1 MECYIYPAGG
11 HGRTLGSMINFLDSS
26 MKVNFIDD
34 AYDEI
39 SLDKQAKVI
48 KESGSEVLLALE
60 KRNPNSK
67 NILQHLKNN
76 LDSCGIK
83 NYKNKMLWYSTCVV
97 EKCKRKIEENQWNT
111 KDIIGVGVYNLGG
124 EKHLGYV
131 DAELKKNGFKILY
144 LCSNDISYQKYSQ
157 KDGDDS
163 YAIPLPIEYF
173 DLVDFIWG
181 LYMTTPLLNRNPKV
195 KYFYQPHG
203 IADMAEGILRF
214 GGVEEMMEIMRFPDF
229 IFTTTKREFE
239 ILTQVFSDYHLH
251 SNIIKA
257 GYPAFEITLK
267 EYQETQDEVKDSVL
281 VAMPNESDLPDIQEG
296 IELLLKNGIKVIF
309 RPGFGWKKRVVDEFI
324 SLYSGW
330 LNFSVDVGERISTQS
345 YLKSFAV
352 VISASSV
359 GYTFPMTTLCPAILF
374 FKNESIINRNYCGFG
389 YFDSRLHLYAKDA
402 KGLLENA
409 LKIQKNYKNYQKKIL
424 EYRENEVYHFNQSS
438 SFIAQTLKEIWSK
451 ER

>member
-1 MECYIYPAGG
+1 MEYYIYPAGG
-11 HGRTLGSMINFLDSS
+11 HGRTLGSMICFLDSLA
-26 MKVNFIDD
+26 KVNFIDD
-34 AYDEI
+34 AYEEI
-39 SLDKQAKVI
+39 SLEKQAKAI

-67 NILQHLKNN
+67 NILQNLKKN
-76 LDSCGIK
+76 LDSYGIK

-97 EKCKRKIEENQWNT
+97 EECRKKINENQWNPEN
-111 KDIIGVGVYNLGG
+111 IIGIGVYNLGG
-124 EKHLGYV
+124 EKHLGYI
-131 DAELKKNGFKILY
+131 DKELKKKGFKVLY

-157 KDGDDS
+157 QDGEDS

-214 GGVEEMMEIMRFPDF
+214 GGVEEMMEIMRAPDF

-239 ILTQVFSDYHLH
+239 ILTQVFADYHLH
-251 SNIIKA
+251 PKIIKA

-267 EYQETQDEVKDSVL
+267 EYQESQEVVKDSVL
-281 VAMPNESDLPDIQEG
+281 VAMHDESDLPDIQES
-296 IELLLKNGIKVIF
+296 ISLLLEKGIKVIF
-309 RPGFGWKKRVVDEFI
+309 RPGFGWKKKAVDGFI
-324 SLYSGW
+324 SLYSGYS
-330 LNFSVDVGERISTQS
+330 NFSVDAGERISNQS

-374 FKNESIINRNYCGFG
+374 FKDASVMERNYRGFG
-389 YFDSRLHLYAKDA
+389 YFDSCLHLYAKDA
-402 KGLLENA
+402 SGLLENV
-409 LKIQKNYKNYQKKIL
+409 LKVQAHHKDYQKKIL
-424 EYRENEVYHFNQSS
+424 EYREKEVYHFNQSS
-438 SFIAQTLKEIWSK
+438 AFIAQTLKEIWN
-451 ER
+451 EGR